1 MMNEV
6 PENIEV
12 VNNIVNTEIV
22 NSIVNTNI
30 DDFVMDKEKKIK
42 PLQPGKDKNGRFLT
56 KEHYT
61 FYGKGGNEVEESESL
76 AKLASYTNGA
86 YYYLW
91 MVRGDIYDPYGMD
104 ILRRATSKYVRVNRI
119 IFENYVKYLKSK
131 NKAFYNI
138 ARREQMKR
146 EK

>member
-1 MMNEV
+1 MNEV
-6 PENIEV
+6 PENIEI
-12 VNNIVNTEIV
+12 VNNIVNTDV
-22 NSIVNTNI
+22 G
-30 DDFVMDKEKKIK
+30 DFVMDKKKKVK
-42 PLQPGKDKNGRFLT
+42 PLQPSKDRNGNFIT

-76 AKLASYTNGA
+76 AKSASYTNGV

-119 IFENYVKYLKSK
+119 IFDNYVKYLKSK